1 MPVEPLDVSSLE
13 IIGYANVLPQS
24 ALPSIVAPVFRRK
37 DNYYSVLVP
46 PYSFSNGRYLC
57 DATEISLSE
66 FESLENR
73 SELTKLNASIP
84 AQKQHELW
92 VDLDGQYRYQ
102 TRLETK
108 RHLERI
114 AEIELEKALTA
125 FLNRDFAKS
134 ELHSSTVLL
143 ADENNTE
150 ALAIKIAIA
159 KVNQDHSSVD
169 TLRDLVPVPTL
180 RSIDLRVDDLCG
192 RIIDTLANNYRKLQ
206 SPMYAM
212 ATIKS
217 NPCYQ

>member
-1 MPVEPLDVSSLE
+1 MSVEPLDVSSLE

-37 DNYYSVLVP
+37 DNHDSVLVP

-57 DATEISLSE
+57 DATEITQSE

-73 SELTKLNASIP
+73 SELTKLASPIP

-92 VDLDGQYRYQ
+92 VDLDGQYHYQ

-108 RHLERI
+108 RRLERI
-114 AEIELEKALTA
+114 AAIELEKALTA
-125 FLNRDFAKS
+125 FLNREFEKS
-134 ELHSSTVLL
+134 ELYSSTVLL

-159 KVNQDHSSVD
+159 KVNQDYSSMD

-192 RIIDTLANNYRKLQ
+192 RINDTLANNYQKPH
-206 SPMYAM
+206 SSMHMM